1 MFVLVAPRQFQIVV
15 RRLLCFLDESV
26 EAPPVDIKKHARDSV
41 LGQARPHFMDA
52 VAHWPANRHPNRPA
66 ELHGL
71 DILSDA
77 FPVIGWQ
84 LLEPFSQPLSAR
96 FSAIEDR
103 RNPLALS
110 FNDLRLQAWS
120 REGLGFPTHGKECTI
135 YGTYKEVRLRRVDH
149 PQRRWSGR

>member
-26 EAPPVDIKKHARDSV
+26 EQDHPAPPVDIKKHARDSV

-103 RNPLALS
+103 RN
-110 FNDLRLQAWS
+110 RLPCRS
-120 REGLGFPTHGKECTI
+120 RVSDCKPGLGKGLGFLPTERSVPYTVHIRKS
-135 YGTYKEVRLRRVDH
+135 V
-149 PQRRWSGR
+149 